1 MIQYIIML
9 IMCVICLLIGSY
21 IERKKHIYAG
31 RLVVTRDKD
40 DGQVYLTADLSELNR
55 LEELYSYNTV
65 TLKIQ
70 LL

>member
-1 MIQYIIML
+1 
-9 IMCVICLLIGSY
+9 MCVICLLIGSY
-21 IERKKHIYAG
+21 IERKKHKYAG

-40 DGQVYLTADLSELNR
+40 DGQIYLTADLSELNS
-55 LEELYSYNTV
+55 LEELYSYDTV